1 MQAIVRIIDQIN
13 KVIMLL
19 IGLFAILMSIVI
31 IFQVFSRY
39 VLDYSLTWSEE
50 LARYLMVWSIFLGA
64 ALALRKKSLI
74 AVEVISENLP
84 YQVRRVLKIVVYV
97 ICLFFFILLLLK
109 GIEMV
114 GMVKMQRSPALQ
126 VPMSIPYAGI
136 PIGATAL
143 ILNAIAV
150 ILELI
155 SGDTSQQEEDRLP
168 QPGEGGV

>member
-97 ICLFFFILLLLK
+97 ICLFFFILLL
-109 GIEMV
+109 
-114 GMVKMQRSPALQ
+114 
-126 VPMSIPYAGI
+126 
-136 PIGATAL
+136 
-143 ILNAIAV
+143 
-150 ILELI
+150 
-155 SGDTSQQEEDRLP
+155 
-168 QPGEGGV
+168 